1 MSVSVQLF
9 LLKTSDKVE
18 LQIQHT
24 QLVIQ
29 YSAKS
34 GKLTNRNTVHDFANL
49 FFFLMQIDTKL
60 KLSISVCFYKKTNII
75 SNVFS

>member
-49 FFFLMQIDTKL
+49 FFF
-60 KLSISVCFYKKTNII
+60 F
-75 SNVFS
+75 